1 MEWLEYGILFA
12 VAFAVTV
19 LATPWVRKLAV
30 RFDAVD
36 YPDDRRVNKE
46 PIPRLG
52 GVAICCGIL
61 CSLGVMVVCTRFL
74 GWEIPL
80 APRDMRAWSYLLI
93 TAGALVMFGVGVVD
107 DLINL
112 RPIAKFAGQIVA
124 AIIVC
129 CSGLLLDGF
138 HNPFSGEFIA
148 FGIWA
153 YPITVFYLVAFANVI
168 NLIDGLD
175 GLAAGITAIAAFT
188 IFVFALMK
196 GEVEAAFLSLALVG
210 SCLGFLIYNF
220 NPASIFMGDSG
231 ALLLGFSLGITSLF
245 ALFKSTLVVSLLIP
259 ILAAGVP
266 ILDTSF
272 AIVRRLR
279 AGRSIASADTG
290 HIHHRL
296 MKAGFSQRST
306 VLIMW
311 GWTAILSVCAVYV
324 TTAQGWSRIVA
335 LILVCCLTV
344 VCVWKL
350 KLLGPALSH
359 HYIPRKRRGEEGAG
373 AQPASSDVSEGDG
386 GVAGGVDDISRD
398 AHSAQEAQEA
408 REAQGVQGAQ
418 EACET
423 RQALGETSLD
433 IK

>member
-19 LATPWVRKLAV
+19 IATPWVRKLAV
-30 RFDAVD
+30 RVDAVD
-36 YPDDRRVNKE
+36 YPGDRRVNTE
-46 PIPRLG
+46 PTPRLG
-52 GVAICCGIL
+52 GIAIFCGML
-61 CSLGVMVVCTRFL
+61 AALAVVVICTRFL
-74 GWEIPL
+74 GWEVPL

-93 TAGALVMFGVGVVD
+93 AAGVFVMFLVGVID
-107 DLINL
+107 DVKSL
-112 RPIAKFAGQIVA
+112 RPIVKFLGQVVA
-124 AIIVC
+124 AVIVC
-129 CSGLLLDGF
+129 ASGLLLDGF
-138 HNPFSGEFIA
+138 HNPVSGDFIA

-153 YPITVFYLVAFANVI
+153 YPITVFYLVAFANII

-196 GEVEAAFLSLALVG
+196 GEVEAAFLSLVLVG

-220 NPASIFMGDSG
+220 HPASIFMGDSG
-231 ALLLGFSLGITSLF
+231 ALTLGFTLGITSLF

-266 ILDTSF
+266 ILDTFS

-279 AGRSIASADTG
+279 AGQSIASADKG

-296 MKAGFSQRST
+296 MRAGFGQRAT

-311 GWTAILSVCAVYV
+311 GWTAILSLCAVYI
-324 TTAQGWSRIVA
+324 TTAQGWVRIVA
-335 LILVCCLTV
+335 VVIVCFVTAFGI
-344 VCVWKL
+344 WKL

-359 HYIPRKRRGEEGAG
+359 HYHPRKRGGEGSDQADSEREDGVEEAAAGELPNADSLTEAPGKAIASNEEREG
-373 AQPASSDVSEGDG
+373 
-386 GVAGGVDDISRD
+386 
-398 AHSAQEAQEA
+398 
-408 REAQGVQGAQ
+408 
-418 EACET
+418 
-423 RQALGETSLD
+423 
-433 IK
+433 